1 MCSRD
6 SPLPPPPTPEELA
19 AHLNNQQDGRASQ
32 LHQKITETLTTASGS
47 SQPMHPTE
55 ESFMQRSILKNIPTL
70 IPVTQYQLQSNNH
83 AQMNSHSSNWVE
95 YGHGCVAK
103 NGFPRCTFQ
112 WEAPTSSHW
121 NSTMIAIMW
130 ESWKM
135 VHEFGGYT
143 QFTINPNQNTPNN
156 CLSILHRWVQ
166 NKRPVWKK
174 QNQEN
179 PEHSS
184 GVQPQKKVNKA
195 SKRRVSAQL
204 GTKSSNT

>member
-32 LHQKITETLTTASGS
+32 LHQEITETLTTASGS

-55 ESFMQRSILKNIPTL
+55 ESFMRQSILKNIPTL

-103 NGFPRCTFQ
+103 NGFPRCTFP

-121 NSTMIAIMW
+121 NSTMIAVIW
-130 ESWKM
+130 ESCKM
-135 VHEFGGYT
+135 VHELGGNA

-179 PEHSS
+179 PDQSS